1 MRAPSARL
9 RFNPP
14 PLNAMP
20 DLAWV
25 LARAFASPEFEAPR
39 PTDAPHAVALAQD
52 LDLLG
57 RIASRIPDATLALEV
72 GAPGL
77 QAAVAERR
85 RVAASTLRI
94 LRTAGRVA
102 EIAAGAG
109 LPVAFLKGTALHLA
123 GHALVSA
130 RSTSDIDV
138 LAPGGRAEDLQR
150 ALRTAGFEPR
160 GTTRS
165 LHHLAPLGQRADP
178 WVEVHLEIPGCVV
191 PGRAGSMNFEALDGN
206 GCLLALGALPG
217 RSVVPAPGILAAH
230 ALVHGIDDH
239 GFGADRYPPMRML
252 CDLADVLGPAPL
264 HPAIARQVG
273 RFVGDA
279 VSPVERDAALTLVA
293 RLVSAGLTV
302 LGEPSPA
309 GTLLAHLVAG
319 ALDPDYRDAL
329 RLRQVAFLIRHR
341 PAAVVRDKLGHRMGT
356 LSPEPGPARA
366 WNAATLLARLVRAEL
381 RIRLRGHTA
390 R

>member
-1 MRAPSARL
+1 MRAPADRL
-9 RFNPP
+9 RFQPP
-14 PLNAMP
+14 PLKTTP
-20 DLAWV
+20 HLAWV
-25 LARAFASPEFEAPR
+25 LARAFAAPDFEVPR
-39 PTDAPHAVALAQD
+39 PTDPPHALSLAQD

-57 RIASRIPDATLALEV
+57 RIASRIPDQTLALEL

-77 QAAVAERR
+77 MSAIAERR

-109 LPVAFLKGTALHLA
+109 LPVAFLKGTALHLT

-130 RSTSDIDV
+130 RSASDVDV
-138 LAPGGRAEDLQR
+138 LVPGGRARDLQH
-150 ALRTAGFEPR
+150 ALVAAGFEPR

-165 LHHLAPLGQRADP
+165 LHHLAPLGQRGDP

-191 PGRAGSMNFEALDGN
+191 PGSDGSMNFETLDGN
-206 GCLLALGALPG
+206 DYLVPLVALPG
-217 RSVVPAPGILAAH
+217 RSVAPAPAILAAH

-264 HPAIARQVG
+264 PPPIAGQVG

-279 VSPVERDAALTLVA
+279 VSPVEREAALNLVA
-293 RLVSAGLTV
+293 RLVLGDLTV
-302 LGEPSPA
+302 LGEPGPA

-329 RLRQVAFLIRHR
+329 RLRQVAFLVRHR
-341 PAAVVRDKLGHRMGT
+341 PAAIVRDKLGHRMGT
-356 LSPEPGPARA
+356 LSPEPGPVRL
-366 WNAATLLARLVRAEL
+366 WNAATLLARLLRAEV
-381 RIRLRGHTA
+381 RVRRACHH
-390 R
+390 